1 MSAGGRKGMAN
12 RYGQAPAP
20 APAAAPDST
29 RPPDPPPVRSGST
42 LAEQMAEQCEW
53 LQRRISWGQT
63 HGETATELTKWA
75 GQFTNAQRHLAK
87 LTGAL
92 EVSEGQILK
101 SPKFARALQ
110 VIREAIGDDLP
121 VWERITKA
129 LAEYEGGETG

>member
-1 MSAGGRKGMAN
+1 MSAGGRKGMAH
-12 RYGQAPAP
+12 RYGQEPPP
-20 APAAAPDST
+20 APAAASNGS
-29 RPPDPPPVRSGST
+29 RAPDPPPVRPGST

-53 LQRRISWGQT
+53 LQRRISWGQS

-121 VWERITKA
+121 VWERVLKA
-129 LAEYEGGETG
+129 LEAYEGGESG